1 MSMMQ
6 CKSFFLKERT
16 LKGLPG
22 TLLVIMVLML
32 NVNCKCQKLFT
43 SPINVL
49 FSDQLT
55 QFLCVFFSRLTIT
68 QMLQLCDFAG
78 GSTSLAE
85 RSHVHDAYCCTNL
98 VKEGSSEA
106 PPPPVIWNIVQ
117 FIMHTFIFP
126 GTQVQIK
133 NRADVLVASNTPI
146 SPLTSPTSGNSIPL
160 PNLQPLN
167 FAVSIPKQHFYHSE
181 SIYRT

>member
-1 MSMMQ
+1 MMQ

-106 PPPPVIWNIVQ
+106 PPPSSYLKHRSVYNAYFHFSRYSSSNKKPCRCFSGIQHSNQSFNITNKWKLN
-117 FIMHTFIFP
+117 TFTKF
-126 GTQVQIK
+126 T
-133 NRADVLVASNTPI
+133 TP
-146 SPLTSPTSGNSIPL
+146 
-160 PNLQPLN
+160 
-167 FAVSIPKQHFYHSE
+167 
-181 SIYRT
+181 